1 MINLLSYF
9 ILPPSLAHL
18 SFYST
23 HLSRNYFYLLNSIFI
38 YFALSLFLY
47 FIYIFHLIALLTL
60 LLNYLYLFCFILF
73 AL

>member
-23 HLSRNYFYLLNSIFI
+23 YLSRNYFYLLNSIFI
-38 YFALSLFLY
+38 CFALSLFLY
-47 FIYIFHLIALLTL
+47 FIYIFHLIALLIL